1 MNLLLET
8 REVGRVT
15 IVRCKGR
22 LVSGGETEA
31 LRAHVAHLLRDRR
44 SIVLHLGEVVFID
57 SSGLGTMVRT
67 LTSTRQVHGDLKLCD
82 VPEHVRKV
90 LQLSHLTKLFDS
102 HESED
107 HAVAA
112 FYRKPVQ
119 AEQPVSMGRSVL
131 CVDRNVESRNP
142 RIGKFVNHIRAQQA
156 RICRQID
163 PEVSLRRVIS
173 NAMDEVRTQKRLATH
188 VRENPAAGPVQPVH
202 GTFRRILRHSFHFI
216 VKGPTV
222 MTIEIAFKFRKQ
234 VSNQWMKIACSY
246 ARPNVREE
254 PALHGVIDLTCRP
267 TAFLRRIPAGIFVNR
282 AKQLWAL
289 RKDGLRQS
297 LRYSTGLELDA
308 LTYRTGKQLVQRN
321 IETET

>member
-1 MNLLLET
+1 VRLLLET

-22 LVSGGETEA
+22 IVAGGETEA

-82 VPEHVRKV
+82 VPEHIRKV
-90 LQLSHLTKLFDS
+90 LQLSHLTKLFDA

-131 CVDRNVESRNP
+131 CIDRNADVVTYIRELLHRAGYDVHTSNNLRDGLLLMRVSRFDLLLVGADVTASP
-142 RIGKFVNHIRAQQA
+142 ATEKSFRDACA
-156 RICRQID
+156 RVPVIELA
-163 PEVSLRRVIS
+163 PEFSTLEAGEAASALLEKI
-173 NAMDEVRTQKRLATH
+173 ATH
-188 VRENPAAGPVQPVH
+188 LQP
-202 GTFRRILRHSFHFI
+202 TS
-216 VKGPTV
+216 
-222 MTIEIAFKFRKQ
+222 
-234 VSNQWMKIACSY
+234 
-246 ARPNVREE
+246 
-254 PALHGVIDLTCRP
+254 
-267 TAFLRRIPAGIFVNR
+267 
-282 AKQLWAL
+282 
-289 RKDGLRQS
+289 
-297 LRYSTGLELDA
+297 
-308 LTYRTGKQLVQRN
+308 
-321 IETET
+321 